1 MLNNIAGLLGVGT
14 PVSTNSYESIQTITV
29 SSTVSDITFTSIP
42 STYKHLQ
49 IRGIVQLSQ
58 SGEMDLQF
66 NSDTGSNYSYHR
78 IYGSGSSVVAEAG
91 VSTSQ
96 ATVGYY
102 VSATNNFNGFV
113 IDILDYAN
121 TSKNKTVR
129 SLNGNDTNG
138 GGLII
143 FDSSAWRST
152 SAITSIKFFSKDVSR
167 NLNQYSSFALYGIK
181 G

>member
-1 MLNNIAGLLGVGT
+1 MLNNIAALHPAAAAL
-14 PVSTNSYESIQTITV
+14 NSYESISTVTV
-29 SSTVSDITFTSIP
+29 SSTVSDITFSSIP

-49 IRGIVQLSQ
+49 IRGIVKLSQ

-66 NSDTGSNYSYHR
+66 NSDTAANYSYHR

-102 VSATNNFNGFV
+102 VSGTSIYNGFV

-121 TSKNKTVR
+121 TNKYKTIK
-129 SLNGNDTNG
+129 SLNGTDTNG
-138 GGLII
+138 GGLIL
-143 FDSSAWRST
+143 FDSSSWRST
-152 SAITSIKFFSKDVSR
+152 AAITSIKFFSKDISR
-167 NLNQYSSFALYGIK
+167 DLNQYSSFALYGIK

>member
-1 MLNNIAGLLGVGT
+1 MLNSIVALLGNGGGAA
-14 PVSTNSYESIQTITV
+14 NSYESIQTIPVTSTT
-29 SSTVSDITFTSIP
+29 SSITFSSIP

-49 IRGIVQLSQ
+49 LRGIVQLSQ

-66 NSDTGSNYSYHR
+66 NSDTAANYSYHR

-102 VSATNNFNGFV
+102 VSGTSIFNAFV

-121 TSKNKTVR
+121 TNKYKTVR

-138 GGLII
+138 GGLIL
-143 FDSSAWRST
+143 FDSSSWRST
-152 SAITSIKFFSKDVSR
+152 SAINSITFFSKDVSR

>member
-1 MLNNIAGLLGVGT
+1 MLNNLVGIYGVSA
-14 PVSTNSYESIQTITV
+14 PVSTNSYESIQTIPVTSTT
-29 SSTVSDITFTSIP
+29 SSITFTSIP

-49 IRGIVQLSQ
+49 IRGIVKLSQ

-78 IYGSGSSVVAEAG
+78 IYGNGSSVVAEGAAN
-91 VSTSQ
+91 TSQ

-121 TSKNKTVR
+121 TNKFKTIR

-138 GGLII
+138 GGLVLL
-143 FDSSAWRST
+143 DSSSWRST
-152 SAITSIKFFSKDVSR
+152 SAITSIKFFSKDISR
-167 NLNQYSSFALYGIK
+167 DLTQYSSFALYGIK